1 MNIDN
6 RARGAAAKE
15 TYLSW
20 CPSPHLHTNDIPY
33 DCLGIGGLGFC
44 IIMVYHLF
52 EGEVGDTS
60 SKFAPPPQKC
70 QRQTLSS

>member
-15 TYLSW
+15 TYLRSW

-33 DCLGIGGLGFC
+33 DCLGIGGSGFC
-44 IIMVYHLF
+44 IMVYHLF

-60 SKFAPPPQKC
+60 SKFAPSPLW
-70 QRQTLSS
+70 LSC